1 MNKMFSRK
9 IFQNLKEGKSISL
22 GILLEEKDD
31 DIFDKMDDEES
42 SDEESSD
49 EESSDEDSASDIGGG
64 GDDDVDDTESLD
76 SGDSGDVT
84 KAQFEDLVKNLENI
98 KKLIL
103 KTTDQKGTGGIEA
116 FIGSTVAKD
125 LSKKSLEVVSNDD
138 LKDLGES
145 ISRILSK
152 SRINN
157 FLFEGDD
164 DPSESIEDD
173 IDNLDRIL
181 NKGTE
186 LVDTFKKG
194 HDIDIQSY
202 VSASINAYKNFEN
215 LFSKEEIIKQATINV
230 IVLNSGSKAEANV
243 KEFEELFHEELHKNF
258 GIEYDEYALITKK
271 NKTAAGAKSQG

>member
-1 MNKMFSRK
+1 MFSKK

-22 GILLEEKDD
+22 DILLEEKDE
-31 DIFDKMDDEES
+31 DIFDKMDDEEEGS
-42 SDEESSD
+42 SDEESSSEEEGSSD
-49 EESSDEDSASDIGGG
+49 EESSSEEEGSSEEEEGSSEEEGSDE
-64 GDDDVDDTESLD
+64 
-76 SGDSGDVT
+76 VT
-84 KAQFEDLVKNLENI
+84 KAQFDELLKNLANI

-103 KTTDQKGTGGIEA
+103 RTTDQKGTGGIEA
-116 FIGSTVAKD
+116 FIGSTVAKN
-125 LSKKSLEVVSNDD
+125 LSQKSTELVDSDD
-138 LKDLGES
+138 LEDLGES
-145 ISRILSK
+145 ISRILNKSK
-152 SRINN
+152 INN
-157 FLFEGDD
+157 FIFESEDD
-164 DPSESIEDD
+164 LESIEDD

-194 HDIDIQSY
+194 QDIDIQSY
-202 VSASINAYKNFEN
+202 VSASINAYKNFDN